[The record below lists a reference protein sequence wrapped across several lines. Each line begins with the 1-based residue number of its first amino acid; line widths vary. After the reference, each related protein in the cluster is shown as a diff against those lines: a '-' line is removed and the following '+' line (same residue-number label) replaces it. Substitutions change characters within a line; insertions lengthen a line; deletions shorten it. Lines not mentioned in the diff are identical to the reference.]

1 MECASWNGSHT
12 FTTAVGSTEVVV
24 RSKELSGEGDS
35 SVDAEE
41 EENLCFLITLDLG
54 DGVDS

>member
-1 MECASWNGSHT
+1 M
-12 FTTAVGSTEVVV
+12 GSTEVVV
-24 RSKELSGEGDS
+24 RSNELSGEGDS

-41 EENLCFLITLDLG
+41 DENLCFLIAFDLG